1 MPQSLPGS
9 ADRPADAPA
18 DTPAAPARAAPGSR
32 PAALPL
38 SPRQAQC
45 LRWAAIGKTSWETS
59 RILGLSESTVNF
71 HLRNACERLGVR
83 GRRAAVAKAPQEN
96 CWMRSRRLL
105 EHDRI
110 QELRAR
116 SRGSPFSLP
125 AAMASISMVSVTQT
139 RASIQKGWPPLWP
152 RISMSWP

>member
-1 MPQSLPGS
+1 MPQSFPGS
-9 ADRPADAPA
+9 ADRPADSPA
-18 DTPAAPARAAPGSR
+18 DVPPAHAGAAPCAR

-83 GRRAAVAKAPQEN
+83 GRRAAVAKALQEK
-96 CWMRSRRLL
+96 LL
-105 EHDRI
+105 D
-110 QELRAR
+110 A
-116 SRGSPFSLP
+116 FT
-125 AAMASISMVSVTQT
+125 ASS
-139 RASIQKGWPPLWP
+139 
-152 RISMSWP
+152 

>member
-1 MPQSLPGS
+1 MTAEHGPHHPPASARRRQTPCRNPFPVPPTDPPTRRPILLP
-9 ADRPADAPA
+9 
-18 DTPAAPARAAPGSR
+18 PARAAPGSR

-83 GRRAAVAKAPQEN
+83 GRRAAVAKALQEK
-96 CWMRSRRLL
+96 LL
-105 EHDRI
+105 D
-110 QELRAR
+110 A
-116 SRGSPFSLP
+116 FT
-125 AAMASISMVSVTQT
+125 ASS
-139 RASIQKGWPPLWP
+139 
-152 RISMSWP
+152 

>member
-18 DTPAAPARAAPGSR
+18 DTPATPARAAPGSR
-32 PAALPL
+32 PGALPL

-83 GRRAAVAKAPQEN
+83 GRRAAVAKALQEK
-96 CWMRSRRLL
+96 LL
-105 EHDRI
+105 D
-110 QELRAR
+110 A
-116 SRGSPFSLP
+116 FT
-125 AAMASISMVSVTQT
+125 ASS
-139 RASIQKGWPPLWP
+139 
-152 RISMSWP
+152 